1 MVGGVV
7 KARIVILGG
16 GFAGVECAKQLER
29 GLRDDS
35 NTEITLVSKD
45 NFLLFTPMLPQV
57 ASGTIKTRNIV
68 MPIRSILKKAR
79 FYEGGVKDID
89 PMARKVS
96 LWGTHE
102 RPSITIDYDYL
113 VVALGSVPNFFGLS
127 DVERHAYQMKTLNDA
142 VTVRNRVIDM
152 LEQAANEADEA
163 VKRSLLTFVIVGGG
177 FSGIETAGEL
187 HDLLVDAAKYYP
199 GISKDE
205 VSVMVVESQ
214 PTILSG
220 FSKKLAKFT
229 HEALVQRGTRIKL
242 GSRVTSYDGSKAVV
256 QEREGGAESIQTKTL
271 IWTAGL
277 TPVNTIK
284 RSVFKTV
291 EGKIMVDDY
300 LEADGYPGVFAAGDC
315 VLFMDPEAGRPYA
328 PTAQLA
334 EAHAKSIAANLNAV
348 INGQPKKKFAYI
360 PRGQMAVIG
369 KRTAIA
375 SVFGM
380 NVQGIVAWILWRNI
394 YLSKVPTFSKRVRL
408 MLDWLEDVLF
418 DRDIARLKFMGKQTV
433 KEYEKLEE
441 VDDFW

>member
-1 MVGGVV
+1 M
-7 KARIVILGG
+7 
-16 GFAGVECAKQLER
+16 ECTKQLQR
-29 GLRDDS
+29 GLRENS
-35 NTEITLVSKD
+35 NTEITLVSEN
-45 NFLLFTPMLPQV
+45 NFLLFRPMLPQV

-79 FYEGGVKDID
+79 FYEGGVKHID

-96 LWGTHE
+96 LWGTSE

-152 LEQAANEADEA
+152 LEQAANETDEA

-187 HDLLVDAAKYYP
+187 HDLLMDAAKYYP
-199 GISKDE
+199 DISKDE
-205 VSVMVVESQ
+205 VGVIVVESQ

-229 HEALVQRGTRIKL
+229 HEALVQRGTRIRL
-242 GSRVTSYDGSKAVV
+242 ASRVTSFDGSEAVV
-256 QEREGGAESIQTKTL
+256 QEREGGTESIQTKTL

-315 VLFMDPEAGRPYA
+315 ALFMDPEAGRPYA
-328 PTAQLA
+328 PTGQMAVAQGR
-334 EAHAKSIAANLNAV
+334 SIAANLNAV
-348 INGQPKKKFAYI
+348 INGQPKKKFAYKAQ
-360 PRGQMAVIG
+360 GHMAVIG
-369 KRTAIA
+369 KRTGVAV
-375 SVFGM
+375 VFGM
-380 NVQGIVAWILWRNI
+380 KMQGVAAWLLWRLVFV
-394 YLSKVPTFSKRVRL
+394 YKMPLFAKRVRVL
-408 MLDWLEDVLF
+408 MDWAEDMLF
-418 DRDIARLKFMGKQTV
+418 DRDIARLKFMKREERIK
-433 KEYEKLEE
+433 KEYRNLNE
-441 VDDFW
+441 VDECW

>member
-1 MVGGVV
+1 M
-7 KARIVILGG
+7 KTRIVILGG
-16 GFAGVECAKQLER
+16 GFAGVECAKQLEK
-29 GLRDDS
+29 GLRGNSD
-35 NTEITLVSKD
+35 TEITLVSED

-57 ASGTIKTRNIV
+57 ASGTIQTRNIV
-68 MPIRSILKKAR
+68 VPIRTIIKKAR
-79 FYEGGVKDID
+79 FYEARVKNID
-89 PMARKVS
+89 PATRKVS
-96 LWGTHE
+96 LWGTPEKHGVVL
-102 RPSITIDYDYL
+102 DYNYL
-113 VVALGSVPNFFGLS
+113 VVALGSETNFFGMS
-127 DVERHAYQMKTLNDA
+127 DLENNAFRMKTLNDA

-152 LEQAANEADEA
+152 LEQADNEADEA
-163 VKRSLLTFVIVGGG
+163 TRRSLLTFVIVGGG
-177 FSGIETAGEL
+177 FAGIETAGEL
-187 HDLLVDAAKYYP
+187 RDLLVDATKYYP
-199 GISKDE
+199 N
-205 VSVMVVESQ
+205 VSREDVVVIVLEAL
-214 PTILSG
+214 PAILPG
-220 FSKKLAKFT
+220 FSEKLAKFT
-229 HEALVQRGTRIKL
+229 LDKLVGGGIQIRLKTAVTRF
-242 GSRVTSYDGSKAVV
+242 DGSEVEIKG
-256 QEREGGAESIQTKTL
+256 EDGTESIQTKTL
-271 IWTAGL
+271 IWTAGV

-284 RSVFKTV
+284 RSVFKTDR
-291 EGKIMVDDY
+291 GKIMVDDY

-315 VLFMDPEAGRPYA
+315 ALSIDPSTERPYA

-348 INGQPKKKFAYI
+348 INGQPKKKFVYV

-408 MLDWLEDVLF
+408 MLDWVEDVLF